1 MVDIALKNLWARR
14 TRSLLTVLGV
24 AVCVMLYL
32 FMAGTTTYVESN
44 LEKEMAKY
52 AGQIYIKSPAVSL
65 QSGGVEFPPI
75 SSVID
80 SQTAERILEETP
92 GINRERSIP
101 ILFKAL
107 TAAVYPGGPRT
118 LAVGLPAGK
127 EEIYIGKTEAAIGN
141 NRLTS
146 NTAAEAI
153 LGKAVA
159 ESFKAEAG
167 KTISIAGENI
177 LVRGILETSEI
188 YAIDYTILLPLD
200 YAQNLFQQKDSVS
213 VVLLSASSVSEVE
226 TVASAVKSRFPK
238 LETMSQKEMASNMA
252 DTLTGMHTFFGGIEA
267 TAILVAVVV
276 VLVVMVMAVSERT
289 REIGTLR
296 AIGARKRT
304 VLGLIVQES
313 FILSLLGGV
322 LGVVFGYLMNAIMYK
337 GLIVIEAAEIPQGII
352 IAVIA
357 GVIGGIYPA
366 WRATRVDPLEALR
379 YE

>member
-1 MVDIALKNLWARR
+1 MFDIAFKNLWARR
-14 TRSLLTVLGV
+14 TRSILTILGV

-32 FMAGTTTYVESN
+32 FMVGTTAYLASN

-52 AGQIYIKSPAVSL
+52 AGQTYVKSPSVSL

-80 SQTAERILEETP
+80 NQTAERILEETP

-107 TAAVYPGGPRT
+107 TAPVYPGGPLT

-127 EEIYIGKTEAAIGN
+127 EEVYIGKVAATTGN

-146 NTAAEAI
+146 NTTAEAI

-159 ESFKAEAG
+159 ESSKAEAG
-167 KTISIAGENI
+167 KTITIAGENI
-177 LVRGILETSEI
+177 PVLGILGASEI
-188 YAIDYTILLPLD
+188 YAMDYIIILPLN
-200 YAQNLFQQKDSVS
+200 YAQNLFQQRDSVS
-213 VVLLSASSVSEVE
+213 VVLLTANSVGEVE

-238 LETMSQKEMASNMA
+238 LETMSQKEMAKNME
-252 DTLTGMHTFFGGIEA
+252 DTLIKMRTFLGGIE
-267 TAILVAVVV
+267 TTTILVAIVV
-276 VLVVMVMAVSERT
+276 VLVVMIMAVSERT

-313 FILSLLGGV
+313 FVLSFLGGV
-322 LGVVFGYLMNAIMYK
+322 LGVLLGYLMNAIMYK
-337 GLIVIEAAEIPQGII
+337 GLIVIEAVEIPQGII
-352 IAVIA
+352 VAVIA

-366 WRATRVDPLEALR
+366 WRATRVSPLEALR